1 MSRIHEALKKAE
13 QERASAP
20 VGDLATI
27 SSVESH
33 IPVGAT
39 TVGSGAAPRDYMP
52 RTDAASSSDYLRF
65 DDLRKRCAH
74 PTWHLDPNV
83 NVFIN
88 SALTAHGAEQ
98 FRTLRSRLYQMRG
111 AQALKTLLV
120 TSSVPAEGKTFV
132 TNNLAQSIVRQ
143 PDRRV
148 LIIDA
153 DLRCSRLHVPLGA
166 PASPGLTDYLKGEA
180 DEASIIQNGFDG
192 NLCFIPGGTE
202 SSHPSELLSN
212 GRLKALIARMAPV
225 FDWVILDSPPLLPV
239 ADSSFLADLV
249 DGGAAGRA
257 GGRDA
262 HGDRAAILPGVAGP
276 KRRWGGSERSRSRTS
291 LWFVLLVGLRIRLWI
306 RKRRSGEGRTCPV
319 GALPRLIRVSY
330 GCPAGIRPDWE
341 LATLGLCFLIF
352 TARKRIAPPG

>member
-20 VGDLATI
+20 SSEMSTI

-33 IPVGAT
+33 MPGGEANSASRAVPREYMARAEAT
-39 TVGSGAAPRDYMP
+39 NVV
-52 RTDAASSSDYLRF
+52 SSDYLRF
-65 DDLRKRCAH
+65 DDLRKKCAH
-74 PTWHLDPNV
+74 PDWHLDPNV
-83 NVFIN
+83 NVFMN

-98 FRTLRSRLYQMRG
+98 FRTLRSRLYQMRS
-111 AQALKTLLV
+111 AQPLKTLLV

-132 TNNLAQSIVRQ
+132 TNNLAQGIVRQ

-166 PASPGLTDYLKGEA
+166 PSSPGLTEYLKGEA

-212 GRLKALIARMAPV
+212 GRLKALLARMAPV

-239 ADSSFLADLV
+239 ADSSFLADMV
-249 DGGAAGRA
+249 DG
-257 GGRDA
+257 
-262 HGDRAAILPGVAGP
+262 
-276 KRRWGGSERSRSRTS
+276 
-291 LWFVLLVGLRIRLWI
+291 VLLVVRAGVTPMATAQ
-306 RKRRSGEGRTCPV
+306 RSCQELQGRNVVGVVLNAVNPAQAYGSYYSSAYGYGYGYGYGSNDQAKGE
-319 GALPRLIRVSY
+319 RVQ
-330 GCPAGIRPDWE
+330 
-341 LATLGLCFLIF
+341 
-352 TARKRIAPPG
+352 